1 MSSSEIIEHVVLF
14 KLKHNTD
21 PSDST
26 SMITKLNALISLD
39 EVLHLTAGP
48 LLRVR
53 STSHNFT
60 HILHS
65 RYTSKSDLVAYA
77 VHPRHQSAVKENAN
91 LVDDIMAVDWI
102 SNDLPGPVSLPPGSA
117 MRVSLLKLKEDL
129 GEEAKSEIL
138 ERIRGIR
145 EESEGLSQYSFGE
158 NFSPERAK
166 GFSMAFLEVFS
177 SQKEME
183 AVDLKHEDKFKD
195 YLDSFVELSYEV
207 SS

>member
-1 MSSSEIIEHVVLF
+1 MSSSKTIEHVVLL

-26 SMITKLNALISLD
+26 AMITKLNSLSSLNQ
-39 EVLHLTAGP
+39 VLHLTAGP

-53 STSHNFT
+53 STSLNFT

-65 RYTSKSDLVAYA
+65 RYASKSDLIAYT
-77 VHPRHQSAVKENAN
+77 VHPRHQNVAEGIAN
-91 LVDDIMAVDWI
+91 LVDDVMAVDWI
-102 SNDLPGPVSLPPGSA
+102 SNDLAGPVSLPAGSA
-117 MRVSLLKLKEDL
+117 MIVSLLKLKEDL

-138 ERIRGIR
+138 ERIRGIK
-145 EESEGLSQYSFGE
+145 EESEGLIQFSFGE
-158 NFSPERAK
+158 NFAPEMAK

-183 AVDLKHEDKFKD
+183 AMDLKHEDKFKD
-195 YLDSFVELSYEV
+195 YLDSFVELSYV
-207 SS
+207 VAS